1 VARRSADDPLAGIS
15 TKSTKKDMM
24 ARLEELADRVR
35 GKSKPQAASD
45 PLADLKKRLKAK
57 PLPGQGAKVQ
67 FVMAGLSESE
77 LDEAEAFLQELDGF
91 SPTGIQR
98 FHEGVKA
105 LIAANAKTTRR

>member
-24 ARLEELADRVR
+24 ARLEELADRV
-35 GKSKPQAASD
+35 
-45 PLADLKKRLKAK
+45 RLKAK